1 MHTTEKHGYLV
12 NPNTGQGEVIMPLF
26 MKHLYLPI
34 QKCTSLQL
42 FKQSVIEKL
51 CLFP

>member
-26 MKHLYLPI
+26 MKHLYLPV

-42 FKQSVIEKL
+42 FK
-51 CLFP
+51 